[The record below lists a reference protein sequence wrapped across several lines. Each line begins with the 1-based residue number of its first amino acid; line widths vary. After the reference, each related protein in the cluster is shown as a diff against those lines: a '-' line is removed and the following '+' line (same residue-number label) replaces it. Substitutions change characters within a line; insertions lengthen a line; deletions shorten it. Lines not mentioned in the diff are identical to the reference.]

1 VIAQDCRL
9 WHNKSVN
16 NANKPFHS
24 GRGIF
29 SLIIIICCIL
39 VGAVLKI
46 ASSVILPFVI
56 AVLLAFVMYPL
67 VKGLDKLKVPR
78 FVSILLIVAIMITV
92 LYILGAVLFTS
103 GKTIYSYYPEYEER
117 LTKIYIWVARF
128 FELPYDDSLTFW
140 ENLWGQLGIR
150 TWIRN
155 FTFSFS
161 NIFLK
166 FTQSAVLIILYMV
179 FILLEASY
187 FKEKLEVAF
196 ENRSERINRMGH
208 DLMAQVTR
216 YLAAKFLISLA
227 NGVIF
232 VIAFYM
238 IGLEFAVVWGV
249 IQFFLNFIPTLGSIV
264 AGIGMS
270 VFALV
275 QFWPNPAPII
285 LVITVVLAT
294 NMILGNILD
303 PKIIGDHVGIS
314 PLMILVSLAIW
325 GYIWGF
331 AGMVLAVPITV
342 IIKIVCENIPIMEPI
357 SILIGSRKS
366 VKSVNAVKKTD
377 HEKDET

>member
-1 VIAQDCRL
+1 MIAQDCRL